1 MMPNLDI
8 VPGKPA
14 HQAAIDATQAWA
26 ELEEQKEI
34 AETFLLDAR
43 EVMLERLNNTFDE
56 VMVDNPS
63 DDGEQSDMD
72 IDDGDKSAQHVHGW
86 KDMLLPPA

>member
-1 MMPNLDI
+1 MLPNLDI
-8 VPGKPA
+8 VPGKSA
-14 HQAAIDATQAWA
+14 HQAAIDAAQAWA

-34 AETFLLDAR
+34 AETFLLYAR
-43 EVMLERLNNTFDE
+43 EVMLERVKNTFDE

-63 DDGEQSDMD
+63 DDGELSDMD
-72 IDDGDKSAQHVHGW
+72 IDDGDESAQHGHGW